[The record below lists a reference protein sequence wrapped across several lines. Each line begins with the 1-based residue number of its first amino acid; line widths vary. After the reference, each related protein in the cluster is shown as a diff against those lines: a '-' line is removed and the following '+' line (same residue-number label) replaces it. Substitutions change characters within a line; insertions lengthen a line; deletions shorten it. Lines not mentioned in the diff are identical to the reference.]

1 MTTKKL
7 FVYNLP
13 KLFEI
18 LKELKEYLNFE
29 IHDLDQKD
37 YEKSSFK
44 EVENYLIIT
53 NDLGTEMKN
62 SLVINKKPEK
72 ISKLIELINI
82 RFLSNQFNNQSKFKI
97 GKYTLDINSRKIY
110 FDDISVNLTEKESA
124 LILFINTNKKVKLK
138 ELQKEVCGH
147 SSDLE
152 THTVETNIYRLRKK
166 ILKSFRD
173 DNFIKY
179 DKKGYYLN

>member
-29 IHDLDQKD
+29 IYDLDQKD

-138 ELQKEVCGH
+138 ELQKEVWGH

-152 THTVETNIYRLRKK
+152 THTVETHIYRLRKK